1 MAEPLPTAYFNGAF
15 LSLAEVRISPL
26 DRGFLFGDGVYEV
39 IPAYNGRL
47 FHLAEHLERLQYS
60 LDCIRL
66 ENPLMPAEWSGLLD
80 KLVTRNGG
88 GDQAL
93 YLQLTR
99 GADQGRDHAFP
110 AGTPPTVFAMCSP
123 LAKLPQHL
131 KLRGAKIMTLEDIR
145 WQRCDI
151 KSIALL
157 GNVLLRQQATDLGC
171 DEAILVRSG
180 HANEGTASSLF
191 VVHRNLLITPPKSS
205 DLLPSITRDVVLA
218 LAKDHGIP
226 TREAFIPL
234 AQLREAEEVWLASST
249 REVYAVTELDGR
261 KLGNGEPGP
270 LWRRMY
276 DLFQRHKA
284 ELSSARP

>member
-1 MAEPLPTAYFNGAF
+1 MAEPLPTAYFNGTF
-15 LSLAEVRISPL
+15 LPLADVRISPL
-26 DRGFLFGDGVYEV
+26 DRGFLFGDGIYEV

-47 FHLAEHLERLQYS
+47 FHLPEHLERLQYS
-60 LDCIRL
+60 LDCIHL
-66 ENPLMPAEWSGLLD
+66 ENPLVQAEWSSLLD
-80 KLVTRNGG
+80 KLVARNGS
-88 GDQAL
+88 GDQAV

-99 GADQGRDHAFP
+99 GVDNVRDHAFP
-110 AGTPPTVFAMCSP
+110 TSAPPTVFAMSAP
-123 LAKLPQHL
+123 LAKLSQRL
-131 KLRGAKIMTLEDIR
+131 KTRGAKIMTLEDIR

-151 KSIALL
+151 KSVALL

-191 VVHRNLLITPPKSS
+191 IVHKNLLITPPKSS

-218 LAKDHGIP
+218 LARDNGIP
-226 TREAFIPL
+226 MREAFIPL
-234 AQLREAEEVWLASST
+234 EQLREAEEVWLASST

-270 LWRRMY
+270 LWRHIY

-284 ELSSARP
+284 ELLSARP